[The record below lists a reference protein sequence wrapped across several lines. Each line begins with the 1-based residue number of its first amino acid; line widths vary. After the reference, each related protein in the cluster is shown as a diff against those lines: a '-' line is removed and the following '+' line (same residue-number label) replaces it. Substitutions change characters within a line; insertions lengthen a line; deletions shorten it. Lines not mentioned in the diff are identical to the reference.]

1 MADELIRGLAL
12 EGRARVLAAVTT
24 DTVGRLLE
32 IHGSSPTVTA
42 ALGRI
47 ATGAL
52 LLAATL
58 EKVTGKEPM
67 LTMEVDG
74 GGPAGRFVAT
84 ASPAGWVRATVAH
97 AEVEAASRED
107 GKLDVAGVVGRS
119 GRLTVT
125 RDPGIGEPYRGV
137 VSIVSGEIAKDLA
150 YYLSESEQTPAAVA
164 LGVHVLP
171 VVAVDQAGGFL
182 VQLLPGVTEE
192 EAEDL
197 SQRVKAL
204 PPVTSLLQSGER
216 PNGWFERLFPGG
228 VQVLER
234 QPVRF
239 HCGCSQERVEGAIKL
254 LGAEE
259 IHSLMQTSRANS
271 VGLTCEFCRTEYA
284 VSTEDLARLLLE
296 VETEQSQLRPS

>member
-1 MADELIRGLAL
+1 MLAS
-12 EGRARVLAAVTT
+12 VTT
-24 DTVGRLLE
+24 DTVGRLLG

-97 AEVEAASRED
+97 PEVQTVSRAD

-137 VSIVSGEIAKDLA
+137 VSIVSGEIGKDLA

-171 VVAVDQAGGFL
+171 EVAVDQAGGFL
-182 VQLLPGVTEE
+182 VQLLPGVTEQ

-197 SQRVKAL
+197 SGRVKAL
-204 PPVTSLLQSGER
+204 APVTTLLRRGEG
-216 PNGWFERLFPGG
+216 PEVWFERLFPEG
-228 VQVLER
+228 VRVLER
-234 QPVRF
+234 FPVRF
-239 HCGCSQERVEGAIKL
+239 HCGCSRDRVEGALKL
-254 LGAEE
+254 LGVEE
-259 IHSLMQTSRANS
+259 IRSLMETSRANA